1 MHKKHRVRLE
11 RGDHRM
17 HVAWLDITSL
27 QGQKDKDRT
36 NAMTLVTSTRDCT
49 LIQSPVRSKQT
60 ATLCDLRLRYP
71 KPKAIDVNR
80 HVAQSYLTMWLEYL
94 EL

>member
-1 MHKKHRVRLE
+1 MHL
-11 RGDHRM
+11 
-17 HVAWLDITSL
+17 AWLDITSL

-49 LIQSPVRSKQT
+49 LIQSPIRSKET

-71 KPKAIDVNR
+71 KPKPIDVVKACGTKLPC
-80 HVAQSYLTMWLEYL
+80 HVVRISRAITNTGQR
-94 EL
+94 